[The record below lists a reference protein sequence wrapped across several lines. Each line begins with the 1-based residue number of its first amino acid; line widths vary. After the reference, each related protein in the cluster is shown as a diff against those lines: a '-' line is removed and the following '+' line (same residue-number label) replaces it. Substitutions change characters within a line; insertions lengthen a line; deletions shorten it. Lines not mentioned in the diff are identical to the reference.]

1 MARLGNR
8 AYRGPQIVIGFTI
21 NPVRRKRGVPNTLMN
36 AKLKYGVG
44 FLIFFIICFTFRWQA
59 EQVSNAET
67 LVWYSVIPP
76 LLAVTLAILTTRLF
90 PSLCIAVGVGIV
102 LSWYQQGFTP
112 IGFLTEAVWFVR
124 AVSIGNDGVDLFN
137 FWVVLFV
144 FLIMATISVVVAS
157 GGISGVVVW
166 LARFAKG
173 PRSAQLIT
181 SLMGIIIFI
190 GDYSNAM
197 IVGPTMRPLTD
208 HHRVSREKLAFLVDS
223 TSAPI
228 AGLAFVS
235 TWIGYE
241 VGLFND
247 VAETIGLDRDGYSM
261 FFDALGFRFYCI
273 LTIIFVIINA
283 ISGKDYGAMHKA
295 ETRARET
302 GNVAASDAQALGH
315 ATSFASL
322 PNAVIQPLSAVLPLL
337 ALFGLLLGGFW
348 IDGKGTGSVF
358 SLTAW
363 RDALSAADNV
373 KILAFAAASA
383 FVIAITCASL
393 LSKLRFSEIVPV
405 IWSGIK
411 GSLTP
416 LSILLLAW
424 GLKASCDRLMTGQFL
439 ATMLSDVVSP
449 LWFPIFVFVCASVT
463 SFATGTS
470 WGTMAILIPTAIPVA
485 FSLDNGSYGLT
496 TVLCLGAVLD
506 GAIFGDHCSPL
517 SDTTILS
524 SIASSCDPLHH
535 VRTQLPYSLTVATIA
550 LFCGYLPAALGSASV
565 IGIAG
570 GTGVIVLLFFGVAG
584 FRKIQESRRS

>member
-1 MARLGNR
+1 
-8 AYRGPQIVIGFTI
+8 
-21 NPVRRKRGVPNTLMN
+21 MN
-36 AKLKYGVG
+36 SKLKYVIG
-44 FLIFFIICFTFRWQA
+44 FLIFLGLSLIFKWRA
-59 EQVSNAET
+59 EQVSDAET
-67 LVWYSVIPP
+67 LVWYSVLPP
-76 LLAVTLAILTTRLF
+76 LLAVTLAIVTTRLL
-90 PSLCIAVGVGIV
+90 PSLGIAVGVGIL
-102 LSWYQQGFTP
+102 LSWSQKGATP
-112 IGFLTEAVWFVR
+112 TGLLTEVIWFTR

-144 FLIMATISVVVAS
+144 CLIMATISVVVAS
-157 GGISGVVVW
+157 GGISGVIVW
-166 LARFAKG
+166 LSQFAKG
-173 PRSAQLIT
+173 PRSAQFIT
-181 SLMGIIIFI
+181 GLMGILIFI

-197 IVGPTMRPLTD
+197 LVGPTMRPLTD

-241 VGLFND
+241 VGLFED
-247 VAETIGLDRDGYSM
+247 IAKTIGLERDGYSM

-273 LTIIFVIINA
+273 LTIIFVIVNA
-283 ISGKDYGAMHKA
+283 ISGRDYGAMHKA
-295 ETRARET
+295 ETRARRT
-302 GNVAASDAQALGH
+302 GDVAAPDAKALGH
-315 ATSFASL
+315 TASFTSL
-322 PNAVIQPLSAVLPLL
+322 PNAVTQPFSAVLPLL
-337 ALFGLLLGGFW
+337 TLFGLLLGGFW
-348 IDGKGTGSVF
+348 IDGKGTGSIF
-358 SLTAW
+358 SLSAW

-373 KILAFAAASA
+373 KILACAAASG
-383 FVIAITCASL
+383 FIVAIICARW
-393 LSKLRFSEIVPV
+393 LSKLRFSDILPV
-405 IWSGIK
+405 VWAGVK

-439 ATMLSDVVSP
+439 ATMLSDIVSP
-449 LWFPIFVFVCASVT
+449 LWFPLLVFICASVT

-496 TVLCLGAVLD
+496 TIICLGAVLD

-550 LFCGYLPAALGSASV
+550 LICGYLPAALGISSAM
-565 IGIAG
+565 GIAG
-570 GTGVIVLLFFGVAG
+570 GTILIILLFYGVAV
-584 FRKIQESRRS
+584 FRKFHESRDASPTTS

>member
-1 MARLGNR
+1 
-8 AYRGPQIVIGFTI
+8 
-21 NPVRRKRGVPNTLMN
+21 MN
-36 AKLKYGVG
+36 SKLKFAIG
-44 FLIFFIICFTFRWQA
+44 FLIFLGLSLIFKWRA
-59 EQVSNAET
+59 EQVSSAET
-67 LVWYSVIPP
+67 LVWYSVLPP
-76 LLAVTLAILTTRLF
+76 LLAVTLAIVTTRLL
-90 PSLCIAVGVGIV
+90 PSLGIAVGVGIL
-102 LSWYQQGFTP
+102 LSWTQKGATP
-112 IGFLTEAVWFVR
+112 TGLLTEVIWFTR

-144 FLIMATISVVVAS
+144 CLIMATISVVVAS
-157 GGISGVVVW
+157 GGIGGVIVW
-166 LARFAKG
+166 LSQFAKG
-173 PRSAQLIT
+173 PRSAQFIT
-181 SLMGIIIFI
+181 GLMGILIFI

-197 IVGPTMRPLTD
+197 LVGPTMRPLTD

-241 VGLFND
+241 VGLFED
-247 VAETIGLDRDGYSM
+247 IAKTIGLERDGYSM

-273 LTIIFVIINA
+273 LTIIFVIVNA
-283 ISGKDYGAMHKA
+283 ISGRDYGAMHKA
-295 ETRARET
+295 ETRARRT
-302 GNVAASDAQALGH
+302 GDVAASDAKALGH
-315 ATSFASL
+315 TASFTSL
-322 PNAVIQPLSAVLPLL
+322 PTAVTQPFSAVLPLL
-337 ALFGLLLGGFW
+337 TLFGLLLGGFW
-348 IDGKGTGSVF
+348 IDGKGTGSIF

-363 RDALSAADNV
+363 RDALSTADNV
-373 KILAFAAASA
+373 KILACAAASG
-383 FVIAITCASL
+383 FIVAIVCARW
-393 LSKLRFSEIVPV
+393 LSKLRFSDILPV
-405 IWSGIK
+405 VWNGVK

-439 ATMLSDVVSP
+439 ATMLSDIVSP
-449 LWFPIFVFVCASVT
+449 LWFPLLVFICASVT

-496 TVLCLGAVLD
+496 TIICLGAVLD

-550 LFCGYLPAALGSASV
+550 LVCGYLPAALGISSAM
-565 IGIAG
+565 GIAG
-570 GTGVIVLLFFGVAG
+570 GTILIILLFYGVAA
-584 FRKIQESRRS
+584 FRKFHELRDTSPTAS

>member
-1 MARLGNR
+1 MD
-8 AYRGPQIVIGFTI
+8 P
-21 NPVRRKRGVPNTLMN
+21 KRYYPTGL
-36 AKLKYGVG
+36 
-44 FLIFFIICFTFRWQA
+44 
-59 EQVSNAET
+59 
-67 LVWYSVIPP
+67 
-76 LLAVTLAILTTRLF
+76 
-90 PSLCIAVGVGIV
+90 
-102 LSWYQQGFTP
+102 
-112 IGFLTEAVWFVR
+112 LTEVIWFTR

-144 FLIMATISVVVAS
+144 CLIMATISVVVAS
-157 GGISGVVVW
+157 GGIGGVIVW
-166 LARFAKG
+166 LSQFAKG
-173 PRSAQLIT
+173 PRSTQFIT
-181 SLMGIIIFI
+181 GLMGILIFI

-197 IVGPTMRPLTD
+197 LVGPTMRPLTD

-241 VGLFND
+241 VGLFED
-247 VAETIGLDRDGYSM
+247 IAKTIGLERDGYSM

-273 LTIIFVIINA
+273 LTIIFVIVNA
-283 ISGKDYGAMHKA
+283 ISGRDYGAMHKA
-295 ETRARET
+295 ETRARRT
-302 GNVAASDAQALGH
+302 GNVAAPDAKALGH
-315 ATSFASL
+315 TASFTSL
-322 PNAVIQPLSAVLPLL
+322 PNAVIQPFSAVLPLL
-337 ALFGLLLGGFW
+337 TLFGLLLGGFW
-348 IDGKGTGSVF
+348 IDGKGTGSIF

-373 KILAFAAASA
+373 KILAYAAASG
-383 FVIAITCASL
+383 FIVAIVCARW
-393 LSKLRFSEIVPV
+393 LSKLRFSDILPV
-405 IWSGIK
+405 VWSGVK

-439 ATMLSDVVSP
+439 ATMLSDIVSP
-449 LWFPIFVFVCASVT
+449 LWFPLLVFICASVT

-496 TVLCLGAVLD
+496 TIICLGAVLD

-550 LFCGYLPAALGSASV
+550 LVCGYLPAALGISSAM
-565 IGIAG
+565 GIAG
-570 GTGVIVLLFFGVAG
+570 GTILIILLFYGVAA
-584 FRKIQESRRS
+584 FRKFHESRDASPTAL

>member
-1 MARLGNR
+1 
-8 AYRGPQIVIGFTI
+8 
-21 NPVRRKRGVPNTLMN
+21 MN
-36 AKLKYGVG
+36 AKLKYGIG
-44 FLIFFIICFTFRWQA
+44 FLIFFGICFTFRWQA

-90 PSLCIAVGVGIV
+90 LSLCIAVGVGVV
-102 LSWYQQGFTP
+102 LSWYQQGFALT
-112 IGFLTEAVWFVR
+112 GFLTEVVWFVR
-124 AVSIGNDGVDLFN
+124 AVSIGNNGVDLFN

-181 SLMGIIIFI
+181 SLMGIVIFI

-295 ETRARET
+295 ETRSRET
-302 GNVAASDAQALGH
+302 GAVTASDAQALGH

-348 IDGKGTGSVF
+348 IDGKGTGSIF
-358 SLTAW
+358 SLAAW

-424 GLKASCDRLMTGQFL
+424 GLKACCDRLMTGQFL

-496 TVLCLGAVLD
+496 TIICLGAVLD

-550 LFCGYLPAALGSASV
+550 LFCGYLPAALGSASA
-565 IGIAG
+565 IGIAS
-570 GTGVIVLLFFGVAG
+570 GTGVIILLFFGIAG
-584 FRKIQESRRS
+584 FRKIQESRGS

>member
-1 MARLGNR
+1 MNSKLKFA
-8 AYRGPQIVIGFTI
+8 IGFL
-21 NPVRRKRGVPNTLMN
+21 V
-36 AKLKYGVG
+36 
-44 FLIFFIICFTFRWQA
+44 FLGLSLTFRWRA
-59 EQVSNAET
+59 GQVSSTET
-67 LVWYSVIPP
+67 LVWYSVLPP
-76 LLAVTLAILTTRLF
+76 LLAVTLAIVTTRLL
-90 PSLCIAVGVGIV
+90 PSLSIAVGVGIL
-102 LSWYQQGFTP
+102 LSWAQKGATP
-112 IGFLTEAVWFVR
+112 SGLLTEVIWFTR

-144 FLIMATISVVVAS
+144 CLIMATISVVVAS
-157 GGISGVVVW
+157 GGIGGVIVW
-166 LARFAKG
+166 LSQFAKG
-173 PRSAQLIT
+173 PRSTQFIT
-181 SLMGIIIFI
+181 GLMGILIFI

-197 IVGPTMRPLTD
+197 LVGPTMRPLTD

-241 VGLFND
+241 VGLFED
-247 VAETIGLDRDGYSM
+247 IAKTIGLERDGYSM

-273 LTIIFVIINA
+273 LTIIFVIVNA
-283 ISGKDYGAMHKA
+283 ISGRDYGAMHKA

-302 GNVAASDAQALGH
+302 GEVAAPDAKALGH
-315 ATSFASL
+315 TASFTSS
-322 PNAVIQPLSAVLPLL
+322 PNAVTQPFSAVLPLL
-337 ALFGLLLGGFW
+337 TLFGLLLGGFW
-348 IDGKGTGSVF
+348 IDGKGTGSIF

-373 KILAFAAASA
+373 KILACAAASA
-383 FVIAITCASL
+383 FIVAIVCARW
-393 LSKLRFSEIVPV
+393 LSKLRFSDILPV
-405 IWSGIK
+405 VWSGVK

-439 ATMLSDVVSP
+439 ATMLSDIVSP
-449 LWFPIFVFVCASVT
+449 LWFPLLVFICASVT

-485 FSLDNGSYGLT
+485 FSLDNGVYGLT
-496 TVLCLGAVLD
+496 TIICLGAVLD

-550 LFCGYLPAALGSASV
+550 LVCGYLPAALGISSAM
-565 IGIAG
+565 GIAG
-570 GTGVIVLLFFGVAG
+570 GTILIVLLFYGVAA
-584 FRKIQESRRS
+584 FRKYHESRDASPTTS

>member
-1 MARLGNR
+1 MNSKLKFA
-8 AYRGPQIVIGFTI
+8 IGFL
-21 NPVRRKRGVPNTLMN
+21 V
-36 AKLKYGVG
+36 
-44 FLIFFIICFTFRWQA
+44 FLGLSLTFRWRA
-59 EQVSNAET
+59 EQVSSAET
-67 LVWYSVIPP
+67 LVWYSVLPP
-76 LLAVTLAILTTRLF
+76 LLAVTLAIVTTRLL
-90 PSLCIAVGVGIV
+90 PSLSVAVGVGIL
-102 LSWYQQGFTP
+102 LSWAQKGATAS
-112 IGFLTEAVWFVR
+112 GLLTEVIWFTR

-144 FLIMATISVVVAS
+144 CLIMATISVVVAS
-157 GGISGVVVW
+157 GGIGGVIVW
-166 LARFAKG
+166 LSQFAKG
-173 PRSAQLIT
+173 PRSTQFIT
-181 SLMGIIIFI
+181 GLMGILIFI

-197 IVGPTMRPLTD
+197 LVGPTMRPLTD

-241 VGLFND
+241 VGLFED
-247 VAETIGLDRDGYSM
+247 IAKTIGLERDGYSM

-273 LTIIFVIINA
+273 LTIIFVIVNA
-283 ISGKDYGAMHKA
+283 ISGRDYGAMHKA

-302 GNVAASDAQALGH
+302 GDVAAPDAKALGH
-315 ATSFASL
+315 TASFTSL
-322 PNAVIQPLSAVLPLL
+322 PNAVTQPFSAVLPLL
-337 ALFGLLLGGFW
+337 TLFGLLLGGFW
-348 IDGKGTGSVF
+348 IDGKGAGSIF

-373 KILAFAAASA
+373 KILACAAASA
-383 FVIAITCASL
+383 FIVAIVCARW
-393 LSKLRFSEIVPV
+393 LSKLRFSDILPV
-405 IWSGIK
+405 VWSGVK

-439 ATMLSDVVSP
+439 ATMLSDIVSP
-449 LWFPIFVFVCASVT
+449 LWFPLLVFICASVT

-485 FSLDNGSYGLT
+485 FSLDNGVYGLT
-496 TVLCLGAVLD
+496 TIICLGAVLD

-550 LFCGYLPAALGSASV
+550 LVCGYLPAALGISSAL
-565 IGIAG
+565 GIAG
-570 GTGVIVLLFFGVAG
+570 GTILIVLLFYGVAA
-584 FRKIQESRRS
+584 FRKFHESRDASPTTS

>member
-1 MARLGNR
+1 
-8 AYRGPQIVIGFTI
+8 
-21 NPVRRKRGVPNTLMN
+21 MN
-36 AKLKYGVG
+36 SKLKFAIG
-44 FLIFFIICFTFRWQA
+44 FLILLGLSLIFKWRA
-59 EQVSNAET
+59 EQVSDAET
-67 LVWYSVIPP
+67 LVWYSVLPP
-76 LLAVTLAILTTRLF
+76 LLAVTLAIVTTRLL
-90 PSLCIAVGVGIV
+90 PSLGIAVGVGIL
-102 LSWYQQGFTP
+102 LSWTQKGATP
-112 IGFLTEAVWFVR
+112 SGLLTEVIWFTR

-144 FLIMATISVVVAS
+144 CLIMATISVVVAS
-157 GGISGVVVW
+157 GGIGGVIVW
-166 LARFAKG
+166 LSQFAKG
-173 PRSAQLIT
+173 PRSAQFIT
-181 SLMGIIIFI
+181 GLMGILIFI

-197 IVGPTMRPLTD
+197 LVGPTMRPLTD

-241 VGLFND
+241 VGLFED
-247 VAETIGLDRDGYSM
+247 IAKTIGLERDGYSM

-273 LTIIFVIINA
+273 LTIIFVIVNA
-283 ISGKDYGAMHKA
+283 ISGRDYGAMHKA
-295 ETRARET
+295 ETRARRT
-302 GNVAASDAQALGH
+302 GDVAAPDAKALGH
-315 ATSFASL
+315 TASFTSL
-322 PNAVIQPLSAVLPLL
+322 PTAVTQPFSAVLPLL
-337 ALFGLLLGGFW
+337 TLFGLLLGGFW
-348 IDGKGTGSVF
+348 IDGKGTGYIF
-358 SLTAW
+358 SLAAW

-373 KILAFAAASA
+373 KILAYAAASG
-383 FVIAITCASL
+383 FIVAIVCARW
-393 LSKLRFSEIVPV
+393 LSKLRFSDILPV

-439 ATMLSDVVSP
+439 ATMLSDIVSP
-449 LWFPIFVFVCASVT
+449 LWFPLLVFICASVT

-496 TVLCLGAVLD
+496 TIICLGAVLD

-550 LFCGYLPAALGSASV
+550 LVCGYLPAALGISSAM
-565 IGIAG
+565 GIAG
-570 GTGVIVLLFFGVAG
+570 GTILIVLLFYGVAA
-584 FRKIQESRRS
+584 FRKFHESRDASPTAS